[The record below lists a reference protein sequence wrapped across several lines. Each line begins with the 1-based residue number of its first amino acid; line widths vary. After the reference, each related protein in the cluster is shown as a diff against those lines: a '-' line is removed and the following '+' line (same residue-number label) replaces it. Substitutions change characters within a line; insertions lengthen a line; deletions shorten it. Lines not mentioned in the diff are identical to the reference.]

1 MSPLWPLH
9 GDEKISE
16 RKWAVGWTSRKA
28 THSALAALP
37 GALVVHYG
45 DVPVSERSPK
55 KSAAAERSSP
65 EDRGPRCIDPC
76 RDRSAA
82 ASDLP
87 PDIAQ

>member
-28 THSALAALP
+28 TNSALAALP

-55 KSAAAERSSP
+55 NRQQLSVAVPKI
-65 EDRGPRCIDPC
+65 EDPG
-76 RDRSAA
+76 A
-82 ASDLP
+82 
-87 PDIAQ
+87 